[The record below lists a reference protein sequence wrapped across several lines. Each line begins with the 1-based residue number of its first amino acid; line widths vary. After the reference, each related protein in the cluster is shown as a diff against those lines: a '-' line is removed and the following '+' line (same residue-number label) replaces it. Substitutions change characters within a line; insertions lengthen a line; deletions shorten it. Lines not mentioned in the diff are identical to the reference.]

1 LWHGPEG
8 SSATLRPLGGG
19 VTGRSM
25 HRAPSSSSVM
35 RAEARAPGD
44 VLASSDSS
52 GAQGT
57 PNQRWTADFLR
68 PKLRDMATTSLNKKA
83 LGFETV
89 EPAVTPPKGNP
100 ETAFVK
106 KPKLTTGKSRKR
118 DIPEGL
124 WTKCPKCSTML
135 YDKELDENLKV
146 CMKCSHHF
154 PISARERINSLVET
168 CSFEEMDAEMES
180 VDVLAFTGVASYKD
194 KLESYKRGTGLRDA
208 VITGI
213 GKIDGQRVG
222 LGVMDFSFLGG
233 SMGSVVGE
241 KLTRLIE
248 ASTEKELPVIIV
260 STSGGARMYEGM
272 FSLMQMAKTCGA
284 LAYHAQ
290 ARLPYISVLTHPTTA
305 GVMASYATVG
315 DLIIAEPGAMI
326 GFAGPRVIKDTTQ
339 AELPPGF
346 QTAEFL
352 LDHGLIDTIVPRK
365 EMRERLGYYLDF
377 LMSDRARKNAA

>member
-1 LWHGPEG
+1 M
-8 SSATLRPLGGG
+8 PL
-19 VTGRSM
+19 
-25 HRAPSSSSVM
+25 
-35 RAEARAPGD
+35 
-44 VLASSDSS
+44 
-52 GAQGT
+52 
-57 PNQRWTADFLR
+57 
-68 PKLRDMATTSLNKKA
+68 MATTSFTKKS
-83 LGFETV
+83 LEIVETSV
-89 EPAVTPPKGNP
+89 EPAVTPPENHP

-106 KPKLTTGKSRKR
+106 KPKMAGRSRKR

-124 WTKCPKCSTML
+124 WTKCKSCSTML

-146 CMKCSHHF
+146 CMKCGYHF
-154 PISARERINSLVET
+154 KIGSRERVHSLVET

-180 VDVLAFTGVASYKD
+180 VDILQFTGAASYKD
-194 KLESYKRGTGLRDA
+194 KLEAYKKKSPLKDA

-213 GKIDGQRVG
+213 GKIENHRIG

-241 KLTRLIE
+241 KLTRMIE
-248 ASTEKELPVIIV
+248 AATDKHLPVIII

-284 LAYHAQ
+284 LGYHAK
-290 ARLPYISVLTHPTTA
+290 AKLPFISVLTDPTTA
-305 GVMASYATVG
+305 GVMASFASVG

-346 QTAEFL
+346 QTSEFL
-352 LDHGLIDTIVPRK
+352 RDRGLIDAIVPRQ
-365 EMRERLGYYLDF
+365 EMKERLASYLDF
-377 LMSDRARKNAA
+377 LMAARAQAAEAA